1 MIVAKNLENKTNYK
15 ESFENEKNYKAFSNE
30 NNRIKYYKMQFSNET
45 LFKMQSENLMIDLKV
60 GIDKFLKSMEIHL
73 KYDERKQPMPKYE
86 QYQEISESEF
96 KKTLRAFLEKFNVA
110 L

>member
-1 MIVAKNLENKTNYK
+1 MVQNQN
-15 ESFENEKNYKAFSNE
+15 FENETDYKMLSKEKTENIIYYNE
-30 NNRIKYYKMQFSNET
+30 RTKYYKMQFSNET